1 VQEGIDAEQTHLR
14 RNQTGHSQ
22 QRLEEMRR
30 AAETRGVTGD
40 AKQNDAQNGR
50 VRCDVRSLSR
60 LDALGEAMK
69 SKEVE
74 TNMNNVGAGIVFLLG
89 QQAADFLAKQDAI
102 YRSIIDKL
110 GLNVSAAS
118 MVHGWRASITLYITR
133 ERSGELSR
141 G

>member
-1 VQEGIDAEQTHLR
+1 
-14 RNQTGHSQ
+14 
-22 QRLEEMRR
+22 MRR
-30 AAETRGVTGD
+30 AAEARGVTGD

-50 VRCDVRSLSR
+50 VRCDFRSLSR

-74 TNMNNVGAGIVFLLG
+74 ANMNNVGAGIVFLRG
-89 QQAADFLAKQDAI
+89 RQADFLAKRDAI
-102 YRSIIDKL
+102 YRSIIHKL